1 MSKRF
6 QAVAPYVVVFVIA
19 AVLFY
24 VASHLAF
31 TPRGNRPGP
40 SVWPRAILVLMMV
53 VCALRIGWTLRAP
66 ADGRSSAA
74 APDGGGMLADVATSV
89 QGAHDMPAEAPEDR
103 YPARLVIGIALTAG
117 YVASLG
123 VLGFA
128 TGTFLYML
136 AMAVVG
142 RYRRHGVS
150 VATALVGTL
159 VLMFV
164 FMKIVYLSLP
174 IGIAP
179 FETVSL
185 ALMKLMGVR

>member
-1 MSKRF
+1 LSKRF

-19 AVLFY
+19 AVLFH

-53 VCALRIGWTLRAP
+53 VCALRIGWGLRAR
-66 ADGRSSAA
+66 ARDASSAA
-74 APDGGGMLADVATSV
+74 QPDDGGVLAEVASSV
-89 QGAHDMPAEAPEDR
+89 QGAHEVPMEAPAERHPW
-103 YPARLVIGIALTAG
+103 RLVIGIVLTAG
-117 YVASLG
+117 YVATLG

-128 TGTFLYML
+128 TGTFVYML

-150 VATALVGTL
+150 AVTALVGTL
-159 VLMFV
+159 LLMFV

-174 IGIAP
+174 IGVGP
-179 FETVSL
+179 FEAVSL